1 MIQLPGYAGG
11 RNTRVSAIVSE
22 LSQAEGANVVQMG
35 SIATTVL
42 KKLIAKSVDPKDPEE
57 AAFLDAIKGVKRFT
71 VIEYGSCD
79 ENTRD
84 RLVRRLG
91 RALPE
96 EDILMDIKDGG
107 QSMRLYGVISE
118 DGRTMKDFVL
128 HSPESSALICMF
140 GTISLDGISKFIE
153 EQ

>member
-1 MIQLPGYAGG
+1 MIQLPGYSGG

-22 LSQAEGANVVQMG
+22 LSMAEGTNVVQMG
-35 SIATTVL
+35 SIATSLL
-42 KKLIAKSVDPKDPEE
+42 KKLIARSVDLNNPEE
-57 AAFLDAIKGVKRFT
+57 AAFLEAIKGVKRFT
-71 VIEYGSCD
+71 IIEYGDCD
-79 ENTRD
+79 ENTKD

-107 QSMRLYGVISE
+107 QSMRLYGVVSE
-118 DGRTMKDFVL
+118 DGRTLKDFIL
-128 HSPESSALICMF
+128 HSPEGNALICMF

-153 EQ
+153 ER